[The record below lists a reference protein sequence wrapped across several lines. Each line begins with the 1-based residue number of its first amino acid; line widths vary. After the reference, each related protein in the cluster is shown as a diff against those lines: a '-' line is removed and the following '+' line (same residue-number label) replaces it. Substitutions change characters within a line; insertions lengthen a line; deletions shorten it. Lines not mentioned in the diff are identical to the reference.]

1 MSKGLKF
8 STISLQTVG
17 DAAEL
22 LTIKEVTIIGILVFI
37 VVALIAAV
45 AYLFKR
51 NEKLNSLRLED
62 QKEFTKELLQITEKT
77 SNTVRQVNEIMK
89 ITQRNVHS

>member
-1 MSKGLKF
+1 MQQDL
-8 STISLQTVG
+8 TISIIGLQSVS

-37 VVALIAAV
+37 VVALITAI

-51 NEKLNSLRLED
+51 NEVLNDLRLQD
-62 QKEFTKELLQITEKT
+62 QKEFTKELLQITDKT
-77 SNTVRQVNEIMK
+77 SNTVTQVNEILK
-89 ITQRNVHS
+89 ITQRNVQ

>member
-1 MSKGLKF
+1 MLNEIKPSF
-8 STISLQTVG
+8 ISLQTVG

-45 AYLFKR
+45 TYLFKR
-51 NEKLNSLRLED
+51 VEALNNLRLED
-62 QKEFTKELLQITEKT
+62 QKGFTKELLQITEKT
-77 SNTVRQVNEIMK
+77 SNTVQQVNEILK
-89 ITQRNVHS
+89 ITQRDVR

>member
-1 MSKGLKF
+1 MQQDLIISIIGLQ
-8 STISLQTVG
+8 SVS

-37 VVALIAAV
+37 VVALITAI

-51 NEKLNSLRLED
+51 NEVLNDLRLQD

-77 SNTVRQVNEIMK
+77 SNTVTQVNEILK
-89 ITQRNVHS
+89 ITQRNVQ